1 MARKNILGT
10 FTAVKEV
17 GYKVIPDNDGTTK
30 LGDAGN
36 RWSEVYA
43 VSGTINTSD
52 EREKQNIEEIDNSIF
67 NAWSKVN
74 FKQFKFKDAVNKKG
88 ENARIHFGL
97 IAQDVK
103 NAFESEGLDA
113 FEYGLLCYD
122 EEIFYDSNGEIIKD
136 KKPTWNR
143 YGIRYEEALCLE
155 IAYQRKVL
163 KDIENKLNS

>member
-43 VSGTINTSD
+43 VNGTINTSD
-52 EREKQNIEEIDNSIF
+52 EREKQSIEEIDELILK
-67 NAWSKVN
+67 AWSKVN
-74 FKQFKFKDAVNKKG
+74 FKKFKFNDAVNKKG

-97 IAQDVK
+97 IAQDIK
-103 NAFESEGLDA
+103 KAFESEGLDA
-113 FEYGLLCYD
+113 FKYGLLCYD
-122 EEIFYDSNGEIIKD
+122 EEVFYDSNGEIIKD
-136 KKPTWNR
+136 KKPTWDR
-143 YGIRYEEALCLE
+143 YGVRYEEAFCLE
-155 IAYQRKVL
+155 SAYQRKIL
-163 KDIENKLNS
+163 KDIQDKIST